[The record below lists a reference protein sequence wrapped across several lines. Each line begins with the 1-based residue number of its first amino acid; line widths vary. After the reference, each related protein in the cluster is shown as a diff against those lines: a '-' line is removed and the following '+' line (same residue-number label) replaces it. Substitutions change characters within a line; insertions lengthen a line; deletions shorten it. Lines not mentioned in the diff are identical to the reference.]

1 MPLCIMLREPYF
13 FFPLLYLK
21 YSLGKLS
28 GVSGAE
34 SEVSCLE
41 SKPVWGFCNNSVGNR
56 GILENE
62 AGLFLYLTF
71 ALWRKW
77 VKEV

>member
-1 MPLCIMLREPYF
+1 MPLCIMLCEPYF

-34 SEVSCLE
+34 SEISCLE
-41 SKPVWGFCNNSVGNR
+41 SKPMWGFRNKSVGNR
-56 GILENE
+56 GTLEKK
-62 AGLFLYLTF
+62 AGLFLCLTF